1 MKRSFLA
8 RLQTNAIVYCI
19 GALLLLLVVPG
30 FQLLV
35 LTPLGYG
42 NALHAA
48 GAGGNLASYLSWINL
63 HSFYFI
69 LHRLLL
75 AVAFALL
82 ISLPFSLFRIIV
94 AQELLEAQ
102 DENEDEDE
110 GDEDEDGENSEE
122 EEEQAG
128 DGLPSDAWKGK
139 GFAIIAAWA
148 GLFGIII
155 YVIGTLASTL
165 YFALVS
171 RGVTPTSVLPAG
183 FIPLSAFFTIITNTV
198 GIGLLALSTLLFGAM
213 IARRGTRLWPGIW
226 VAFSYLAIAVTALFS
241 GSAVAI
247 ASAPTEGQ
255 AALTSPAILLFAVWV
270 LWLAIMLIRLKPE
283 E

>member
-8 RLQTNAIVYCI
+8 RLQTNAIAYCI

-48 GAGGNLASYLSWINL
+48 GPGGHFASYLTWINL
-63 HSFYFI
+63 HAFYFI
-69 LHRLLL
+69 LYRVLL
-75 AVAFALL
+75 AVSFALL
-82 ISLPFSLFRIIV
+82 LSLPFSLFRIIV

-102 DENEDEDE
+102 DEE
-110 GDEDEDGENSEE
+110 SEE
-122 EEEQAG
+122 DDEQAG

-155 YVIGTLASTL
+155 YIVGTLASTL
-165 YFALVS
+165 YFTLVS
-171 RGVTPTSVLPAG
+171 KGMTPALALPAG
-183 FIPLSAFFTIITNTV
+183 FVALSAFFTITSNTV

-270 LWLAIMLIRLKPE
+270 LWLGIMLIRLKPE